1 MKSNTLGKETQENNN
16 THDNASHKAQCIM
29 QGNTTRKTKQHTRG
43 KEARKTKQHTRGEEA
58 GKTKQH
64 IVTLIKD
71 AKKGVV

>member
-43 KEARKTKQHTRGEEA
+43 KEARKQSNTHAVRKHARQSN
-58 GKTKQH
+58 
-64 IVTLIKD
+64 I
-71 AKKGVV
+71 

>member
-43 KEARKTKQHTRGEEA
+43 KEARKTKQH
-58 GKTKQH
+58 